1 MRKPLLIQN
10 YGLQVVATIAGALIV
25 DKYGRR
31 CLLISSGVIMALSI
45 SSLGA
50 YFYVLNHLGQDEA
63 QKISFLPLPSLCL
76 YVLAFSLGFGAIPW
90 LMMSELM
97 APEVKS
103 LSSSI
108 AGKYVTLNLE
118 RMKSIV
124 LTFCKFLTKIFS
136 YFLSFSR
143 I

>member
-1 MRKPLLIQN
+1 MDKLFIIQN

-31 CLLISSGVIMALSI
+31 CLLISSGIIMALSI
-45 SSLGA
+45 SALGA
-50 YFYVLNHLGQDEA
+50 YFYVLNKLGQDEA

-76 YVLAFSLGFGAIPW
+76 YVLAFSLGFGAIPF

-108 AGKYVTLNLE
+108 AGNYKNL
-118 RMKSIV
+118 
-124 LTFCKFLTKIFS
+124 IFQQ
-136 YFLSFSR
+136 R
-143 I
+143 KRVCI

>member
-1 MRKPLLIQN
+1 
-10 YGLQVVATIAGALIV
+10 
-25 DKYGRR
+25 
-31 CLLISSGVIMALSI
+31 MALSI
-45 SSLGA
+45 SALGA
-50 YFYVLNHLGQDEA
+50 YFYVLKELGQDEA

-108 AGKYVTLNLE
+108 AGKCVN
-118 RMKSIV
+118 SI
-124 LTFCKFLTKIFS
+124 FQQSKKCKIPC
-136 YFLSFSR
+136 

>member
-1 MRKPLLIQN
+1 M
-10 YGLQVVATIAGALIV
+10 QVVATIAGALIV

-31 CLLISSGVIMALSI
+31 CLLISSGIIMALSI

-50 YFYVLNHLGQDEA
+50 FFYVKKVLGDDA
-63 QKISFLPLPSLCL
+63 AAKISFLPLPSLCI

-103 LSSSI
+103 ISSSI
-108 AGKYVTLNLE
+108 AGENRFWICIIFILFSM
-118 RMKSIV
+118 RV
-124 LTFCKFLTKIFS
+124 L
-136 YFLSFSR
+136 YFQ
-143 I
+143 

>member
-1 MRKPLLIQN
+1 ML
-10 YGLQVVATIAGALIV
+10 VV
-25 DKYGRR
+25 DRYGRR

-50 YFYVLNHLGQDEA
+50 YFYILDEQGKEA
-63 QKISFLPLPSLCL
+63 ASHVSFLPLPSLCI

-108 AGKYVTLNLE
+108 AGRLLQ
-118 RMKSIV
+118 
-124 LTFCKFLTKIFS
+124 FLFRS
-136 YFLSFSR
+136 
-143 I
+143 